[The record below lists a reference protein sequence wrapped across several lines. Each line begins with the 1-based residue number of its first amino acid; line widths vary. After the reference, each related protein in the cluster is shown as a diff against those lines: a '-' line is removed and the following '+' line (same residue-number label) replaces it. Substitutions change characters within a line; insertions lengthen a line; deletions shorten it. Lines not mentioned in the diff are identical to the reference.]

1 MGFCSLWHIR
11 DRKSTRRGF
20 TEPASFRL
28 QGLVT
33 LLTAYAFRARA
44 GLISYRQR
52 PRDSPF
58 GALPSHEVPERFRPD
73 EPTYRFACR
82 YYRYLS
88 GGPDRQAAVP
98 GL

>member
-1 MGFCSLWHIR
+1 M
-11 DRKSTRRGF
+11 
-20 TEPASFRL
+20 FRL

-33 LLTAYAFRARA
+33 LLAVYALRARA
-44 GLISYRQR
+44 GLISYRR
-52 PRDSPF
+52 RSRDSPF
-58 GALPSHEVPERFRPD
+58 GALPSREVPGRFRPD

-82 YYRYLS
+82 YYRYRS